1 MDNVLNFQ
9 MKEAGYR
16 QSQHEVIYTLRD
28 RHGRVLD
35 ANPPAYQ
42 ALGFD
47 SHKDFIGT
55 ALSEWPDYHQ
65 RRRLLA
71 GFADLQEQ
79 GAKNV
84 NHWVNVQGFWALL
97 NVDSKITSK
106 SGEASSMLVDITQ
119 YSPHKKWAGRIDYP
133 AKRLYLT
140 DDRKGEFLTGKE
152 FGVLQLGI
160 HGFSTRQ
167 ISTYTGRS
175 EKTVEK
181 RRASVAHKL
190 TEDGNRNAMWR
201 QAAKT
206 GLTEFLAAD
215 VDWLNMRE
223 TKAKK

>member
-16 QSQHEVIYTLRD
+16 QSQHEVIYILRD

-35 ANPPAYQ
+35 ANPTAYQ

-47 SHKDFIGT
+47 SLKDFIGT
-55 ALSEWPDYHQ
+55 ALSEWPDYQQ
-65 RRRLLA
+65 RLRLLA

-79 GAKNV
+79 GAQNV
-84 NHWVNVQGFWALL
+84 SHWVNVQGFWTLF
-97 NVDSKITSK
+97 NINSQITCK
-106 SGEASSMLVDITQ
+106 SGKASSVLVDITQ

>member
-1 MDNVLNFQ
+1 
-9 MKEAGYR
+9 
-16 QSQHEVIYTLRD
+16 
-28 RHGRVLD
+28 
-35 ANPPAYQ
+35 
-42 ALGFD
+42 
-47 SHKDFIGT
+47 
-55 ALSEWPDYHQ
+55 
-65 RRRLLA
+65 
-71 GFADLQEQ
+71 
-79 GAKNV
+79 
-84 NHWVNVQGFWALL
+84 VQGFWALL

-119 YSPHKKWAGRIDYP
+119 YSPHKKWTDRIDYP
-133 AKRLYLT
+133 RKRIYLT

-175 EKTVEK
+175 LKTVEK
-181 RRASVAHKL
+181 RRASVADKL
-190 TEDGNRNAMWR
+190 IEGGNRNAMWR
-201 QAAKT
+201 QAAKI